1 MIREWRAVEGDLSRE
16 HQVTGPEL
24 AAMSTRRFLTLISTL
39 SGEARFPRAWQST
52 PRRVDSPDEIARIT
66 GIPAQ

>member
-1 MIREWRAVEGDLSRE
+1 
-16 HQVTGPEL
+16 
-24 AAMSTRRFLTLISTL
+24 MSTRRFLTLVSDL

-52 PRRVDSPDEIARIT
+52 PRRVDDPDEIARIT